1 MAIAE
6 KLGVVDDIG
15 RAYAN
20 WVWVLEAAGRLE
32 EAIALAWVGVD
43 SANALGSMRFFG
55 SHILC
60 NAGDD
65 LYRLGRWTRAA
76 SAPARRRGDP
86 LGINAILVEEL
97 LGRLA
102 MARGRFDEAQER
114 LAPLAQAAER
124 AADIQFI
131 IPVHASLAELALWQ
145 GKPDEAVAHVM
156 AAIRLIEF
164 YRRCASARPMPSA
177 SGRTPTPPT
186 SPVLAGRLTRLAPL
200 SKPVTVSSRRS
211 GRGTPTS

>member
-1 MAIAE
+1 
-6 KLGVVDDIG
+6 
-15 RAYAN
+15 
-20 WVWVLEAAGRLE
+20 
-32 EAIALAWVGVD
+32 
-43 SANALGSMRFFG
+43 MRFFG

-65 LYRLGRWTRAA
+65 LYRLGRWDESEQALRRAEEVN
-76 SAPARRRGDP
+76 P

-156 AAIRLIEF
+156 AADPADRVLTGGPH
-164 YRRCASARPMPSA
+164 RRGLCHRPQGERRRRR
-177 SGRTPTPPT
+177 GRAC
-186 SPVLAGRLTRLAPL
+186 SPVA
-200 SKPVTVSSRRS
+200 
-211 GRGTPTS
+211 